1 MKKRKVRASGILL
14 SLTSLP
20 SEYGIGTMGKAAR
33 DFVDFLKSASQTY
46 WQMLPVGPTGYGN
59 SPYQSYSSFAGNP
72 YLIDLALLCEEG
84 LLTEEE
90 CSAID
95 WGHDPKRVDYAA
107 IEKNRLSLLRTAF
120 ERGRNDAAVAQFRA
134 DNAEWIEDYALY
146 MGIKNRM
153 DLRPWSMWDE
163 DIKRREPE
171 AMARWREEVKDD
183 VDFYCFIQY
192 HFYKQWNALRDYAH
206 KNGVYLIGD
215 IPIYAAM
222 DSADSWAD
230 GKVFLLDDNCD
241 PIDVAGCPPDAFSA
255 TGQLWGNP
263 IYNWDYLKETGYAWW
278 IRRLRHITSMFD
290 VTRIDHFR
298 GFAGY
303 YAIPYGSATAE
314 TGEWRVG
321 PGMDFF
327 RAVKKALG
335 NINVIAEDL
344 GYLTPDVRK
353 LLKQSGFPGM
363 KVLQFAFDSREESD
377 YLPHNYDHNC
387 VVYTGT
393 HDNDTTRS
401 WFDTADKNDV
411 RHAKKYLNV
420 RRKED
425 GAWAFIRCAMMSTA
439 NLCIIPMQD
448 YLNLGGEARMNV
460 PSTLGGINWQWRM
473 TADAASP
480 ALADKILDLTTLT
493 CR

>member
-1 MKKRKVRASGILL
+1 MKKSNQRASGILL
-14 SLTSLP
+14 SITSLP
-20 SEYGIGTMGKAAR
+20 SEYGIGTMGKAAYE
-33 DFVDFLKSASQTY
+33 FVDFLKKSGQSY

-72 YLIDLALLCEEG
+72 YLIDLSILCEEG
-84 LLTEEE
+84 LLTQEE
-90 CSAID
+90 CRSYS
-95 WGHDPKRVDYAA
+95 WGNTPARVNYYV
-107 IEKNRLSLLRTAF
+107 IEANRLTLLRQAF
-120 ERGRNDAAVAQFRA
+120 ARGKDDPALHQFRQE
-134 DNAEWIEDYALY
+134 NAGWIEDYALY

-153 DLRPWSMWDE
+153 GLRPWSLWDE
-163 DIKRREPE
+163 DIKRREPA
-171 AMARWREEVKDD
+171 AMDYWRQEVKEDI
-183 VDFYCFIQY
+183 DFYCFIQY
-192 HFYKQWNALRDYAH
+192 HFYKQWNALRNYAH
-206 KNGVYLIGD
+206 ENDIALIGD

-222 DSADSWAD
+222 DSADTWAD
-230 GKVFLLDDNCD
+230 GKVFMLNENCD

-263 IYNWDYLKETGYAWW
+263 IYNWDYLKETDYDWW
-278 IRRLRHITSMFD
+278 IRRLRHITNMFD

-303 YAIPYGSATAE
+303 YAIPYGDQTAE
-314 TGEWRVG
+314 NGQWRTG

-327 RAVKKALG
+327 NAVKRHLG
-335 NINVIAEDL
+335 QVNLIAEDL
-344 GYLTPDVRK
+344 GYLTPDVIQLREDT
-353 LLKQSGFPGM
+353 GYPGM

-401 WFDTADKNDV
+401 WFDTADPADV
-411 RHAKKYLNV
+411 EHAKKYLDV
-420 RRKED
+420 CDKEK

-439 NLCIIPMQD
+439 NLCVIPMQD

-473 TADAASP
+473 VPGAASEE
-480 ALADKILDLTTLT
+480 LAARIRELTELT